1 MSAAGHAALEQAL
14 ALSEAMLAA
23 AREDRWDAVVELD
36 GRRQP
41 LLRAGPPHD
50 RHSGSLLM
58 RLLERNA
65 ELLALAGRA
74 REAAAA
80 ALGQHG
86 HARRALRAYVG
97 LAD

>member
-14 ALSEAMLAA
+14 ALSDSMLAA

-41 LLRAGPPHD
+41 LLHAGHPRDP
-50 RHSGSLLM
+50 RSGSLL
-58 RLLERNA
+58 RQLLERNT

-80 ALGQHG
+80 ALGRHS
-86 HARRALRAYVG
+86 HAHRALRAYVG
-97 LAD
+97 LAG